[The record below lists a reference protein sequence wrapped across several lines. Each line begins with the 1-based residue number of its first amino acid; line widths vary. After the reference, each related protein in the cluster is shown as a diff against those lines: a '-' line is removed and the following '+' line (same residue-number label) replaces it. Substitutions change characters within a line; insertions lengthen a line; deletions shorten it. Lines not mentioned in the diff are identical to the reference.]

1 MSNDELETVLFNHFP
16 NLSPTPIPSGL
27 LTPRRLEGV
36 SLISKSWK
44 GEGIRR
50 ARLCRLEVSGKF
62 FAETLVIY
70 PSEFFDV
77 PIFGSE
83 YIGIEGKK
91 YFGVVD
97 FHPLSVDRQYIAKYI
112 DKYLYGFPDRK
123 IEISKFYDLD
133 RFFSRKMW
141 MERSGVPIYDN
152 FVAQFDLYLG
162 RFNLALKEAQPK
174 FSSSL
179 SLHANYDKHMGD
191 HDPARGILKA
201 YFSSEFADYYI
212 ENFLFNSMSESNAEV
227 EKNLSLC

>member
-1 MSNDELETVLFNHFP
+1 MPSSELEDLLFKYFP
-16 NLSPTPIPSGL
+16 SLSPTPIPSSSL
-27 LTPRRLEGV
+27 FPRGLEGV

-44 GEGIRR
+44 GERIRR
-50 ARLCRLEVSGKF
+50 ARLCRLRVERKF

-70 PSEFFDV
+70 PSPNFDV

-97 FHPLSVDRQYIAKYI
+97 FHPVSTEQHYV
-112 DKYLYGFPDRK
+112 DKYLSDLPDRK
-123 IEISKFYDLD
+123 VETSKFYDLN

-141 MERSGVPIYDN
+141 MERNTTPLYRDFIDR
-152 FVAQFDLYLG
+152 FDLYLS
-162 RFNLALKEAQPK
+162 RFSLALGEAQP
-174 FSSSL
+174 FPLSSL
-179 SLHANYDKHMGD
+179 PLHANYDKHMGT

-212 ENFLFNSMSESNAEV
+212 ENFLFNLMSESNAEV